1 MLRRDTS
8 ECRKPRHI
16 AASCL
21 GVSLP
26 LQRSTNDG
34 VFVSGSHQPSPTAGT
49 ANTFNDVT
57 TNTAAA
63 APSTSSN
70 QNGSFTT
77 TLQQN
82 KEHLRDLFNHA
93 MPPGG
98 SSDVSS
104 EMSSAAQQQ
113 LPATPARPTAEA
125 GSDDVD
131 KYKQVNDP
139 AALQSLVR
147 MSFVI
152 CNKL

>member
-1 MLRRDTS
+1 MNVANRDTLQ
-8 ECRKPRHI
+8 P
-16 AASCL
+16 AVWGWGA
-21 GVSLP
+21 SLP
-26 LQRSTNDG
+26 LERSTTDG
-34 VFVSGSHQPSPTAGT
+34 VLVSGSQQPSPTAGT
-49 ANTFNDVT
+49 TNTFNDVN
-57 TNTAAA
+57 TNAAAA

-93 MPPGG
+93 VPPGG
-98 SSDVSS
+98 SGDVSS

-125 GSDDVD
+125 GTDDVD

-139 AALQSLVR
+139 AALQNLVR
-147 MSFVI
+147 INVVHYLS
-152 CNKL
+152 